1 MNFNL
6 SFDYRF
12 GDKHYTNNII
22 FLKLILGVA
31 PDVEHERKPLN
42 LERKFVHM
50 HQSSTEPR
58 ADYLLDFTTFRINI
72 LSNFLYL
79 KLYVIF
85 YNKTLDFIR

>member
-31 PDVEHERKPLN
+31 PDVERERKPLN
-42 LERKFVHM
+42 LERKFAHM

-58 ADYLLDFTTFRINI
+58 EIGRAH
-72 LSNFLYL
+72 
-79 KLYVIF
+79 V
-85 YNKTLDFIR
+85 

>member
-31 PDVEHERKPLN
+31 PDVERERKPLN
-42 LERKFVHM
+42 LERKFAHM

-58 ADYLLDFTTFRINI
+58 ADYLLDFTTFRINMI
-72 LSNFLYL
+72 TNFLYL

>member
-31 PDVEHERKPLN
+31 PDVERERKPLN
-42 LERKFVHM
+42 L
-50 HQSSTEPR
+50 
-58 ADYLLDFTTFRINI
+58 
-72 LSNFLYL
+72 
-79 KLYVIF
+79 
-85 YNKTLDFIR
+85 